1 MKHERKVKELR
12 TCDTKQYVII
22 YILFKIF
29 SYYNIIRL
37 SPAYM
42 YALY

>member
-22 YILFKIF
+22 YIVQDFFIL
-29 SYYNIIRL
+29 
-37 SPAYM
+37 
-42 YALY
+42 